1 MSACDMVS
9 RGLAQQIVAAGEVE
23 FQGFLSN
30 VEHMSAGEMVDKEP
44 AQGVYCA
51 GGLQM
56 ATLEAAENFAKLD
69 CDRNFLDPSCETV
82 TANGKEKDAVPKSA
96 SNIFWE
102 EAHEMEKQKN
112 SRGESSEQGQ
122 RSSEGDLLSAGKQDA
137 PKNDNME
144 REYISKSESV
154 GGGSQA
160 PKPPCKGFMQKCK
173 EMVAGYLAP
182 STSTTRND
190 NPETQGENQVDQTQM
205 QNPKPNLGEGEF
217 SPKTSE
223 LQISPLSSEKQIL
236 EGDQIAGRTPIFRN
250 AFDFED
256 EDLPEGI
263 NPQEQRP
270 IWPGESTT
278 FRSGSESILP
288 EGGT

>member
-1 MSACDMVS
+1 MVAE
-9 RGLAQQIVAAGEVE
+9 G
-23 FQGFLSN
+23 
-30 VEHMSAGEMVDKEP
+30 P
-44 AQGVYCA
+44 AQGGYCA
-51 GGLQM
+51 GGLHVPNLEAAKFLM
-56 ATLEAAENFAKLD
+56 SGCDIIDRGPVHDLESSTGVDCDLEAAENFAKLD
-69 CDRNFLDPSCETV
+69 CDRNFLDPSCEKV
-82 TANGKEKDAVPKSA
+82 TANEKEKDAMPNLA

-190 NPETQGENQVDQTQM
+190 NPETQGESQVDQTQM

-223 LQISPLSSEKQIL
+223 LQISPLSSEKQNL
-236 EGDQIAGRTPIFRN
+236 EGKQN
-250 AFDFED
+250 A
-256 EDLPEGI
+256 
-263 NPQEQRP
+263 
-270 IWPGESTT
+270 
-278 FRSGSESILP
+278 
-288 EGGT
+288 